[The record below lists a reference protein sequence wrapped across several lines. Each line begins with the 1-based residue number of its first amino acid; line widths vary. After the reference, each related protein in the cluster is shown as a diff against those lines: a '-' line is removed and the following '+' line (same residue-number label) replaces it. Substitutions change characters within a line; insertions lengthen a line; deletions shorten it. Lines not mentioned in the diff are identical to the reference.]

1 MNSLNLKLKRDGHI
15 TLIFADDDRRK
26 ATVSNLQQ
34 RLIIADIN
42 YIVSTYVISL
52 WPFFLL
58 KFDKLTNT

>member
-15 TLIFADDDRRK
+15 TLIFSDDDRRK